1 MIEPF
6 VFETNLMIVFYLIC
20 AYSLLVKYLLL
31 YNYYMINDAI
41 LNYII
46 LFILLESY
54 EIYWQKAPTIMGMLL
69 RMYKYYTKNIF
80 LFLIMQPTF
89 IFAIGFAMLS
99 DYNAYALMLLFIKTA
114 DIATKILLLE
124 QVFSKKEVSHEISL
138 ILVAPINNFLPYL
151 GFIAYPP
158 LIYMALF

>member
-1 MIEPF
+1 M
-6 VFETNLMIVFYLIC
+6 TNDL
-20 AYSLLVKYLLL
+20 
-31 YNYYMINDAI
+31 I

-46 LFILLESY
+46 LFLLLESY

-69 RMYKYYTKNIF
+69 RMYVQYSKSIF

-89 IFAIGFAMLS
+89 IFAIGFAMIS
-99 DYNAYALMLLFIKTA
+99 DSTYALVLLFIKTA

-124 QVFSKKEVSHEISL
+124 QVFGKKEVSHEISL
-138 ILVAPINNFLPYL
+138 ILVAPINNFLPFM

-158 LIYMALF
+158 LIYMALV